1 MAKGRKTGGRQ
12 KGTPNTPNPLKEHLR
27 AHSAAYFEPKPQTNP
42 DGSPREI
49 EFRDKD
55 GILYNTLKLA
65 DADGRPLV
73 ISDFEID
80 LMMMDAK
87 DRAAI
92 QEKLLRYHTPQM
104 QSVSAEVSLSG
115 DVSTTIEARLKQLA
129 DDNGN

>member
-12 KGTPNTPNPLKEHLR
+12 KGTPNKPNPLKEHLR

-80 LMMMDAK
+80 LIMMDAK